1 MARKNNRNRR
11 RSPQQKQQQTFAANG
26 KTTKG
31 KGPNY
36 AATVAPKAVSRT
48 RQDIATWNRAL
59 RMTKLE
65 ENPKWFLLQQLF
77 DEISLD
83 ALLTSQYKNRNLKAL
98 SERIVL
104 KKPSGEVDEEQTKI
118 LNNALFTNDINR
130 HILDSKYRIH
140 SLIEF
145 SFSEEIGKEDQ
156 LVVDLIPR
164 DNIDPLNGAFYPDYS
179 EDKKIFYRE
188 VSEYGTWLLE
198 FGEKGNLGLLNN
210 AVPHVLFKRFAQS
223 CWSEL
228 CEIYGIPP
236 RVMKT
241 NTQDPGMVRRA
252 ETMMKD
258 MGAAAWFII
267 DESEE
272 FEWAKSVNTNGDVYK
287 NLINLCDNQ
296 ISLLITG
303 AVIGQDTQNGSRSK
317 DQSGQ
322 EMLQTLID
330 SDLRFLEQN
339 WNSTVIPALVNLG
352 VLKGEL
358 TYGYEQ
364 TEDIEQLWKMT
375 SESLQYFDVKPK
387 WLQQKFGIEVIGKRE
402 APKQNTL
409 GLNLDGLDPFFV

>member
-1 MARKNNRNRR
+1 MARRNKRR
-11 RSPQQKQQQTFAANG
+11 RYPQQKQQQTFANNG

-36 AATVAPKAVSRT
+36 TATIAPKAIART
-48 RQDIATWNRAL
+48 RQDIASWNRAL

-83 ALLTSQYKNRNLKAL
+83 ALLTSQYKNRQLKAL
-98 SERIVL
+98 SKKIVL
-104 KKPSGEVDEEQTKI
+104 KGPSGEVDEEQTKL
-118 LNNALFTNDINR
+118 LNDSMFANDINR

-145 SFSEEIGKEDQ
+145 SFSEEEGKEDQ

-198 FGEKGNLGLLNN
+198 FGEKGNLGLLNH

-287 NLINLCDNQ
+287 NLINLCDNE
-296 ISLLITG
+296 ISLLFSG
-303 AVIGQDTQNGSRSK
+303 AVIGQDTVNGNRSK
-317 DQSGQ
+317 EDSSK

-330 SDLRFLEQN
+330 SDLRLLEQN

-375 SESLQYFDVKPK
+375 NESLQYFEVKPEWIK
-387 WLQQKFGIEVIGKRE
+387 EKFGIEVVGKRE
-402 APKQNTL
+402 APKQST
-409 GLNLDGLDPFFV
+409 LNLDGLDPFF

>member
-1 MARKNNRNRR
+1 MAKRRRNRNY
-11 RSPQQKQQQTFAANG
+11 PQQRQQRTLANS
-26 KTTKG
+26 KRTKG

-36 AATVAPKAVSRT
+36 SGTIAPKATART
-48 RQDIATWNRAL
+48 RQDIKSWNRAL

-65 ENPKWFLLQQLF
+65 ENPKWYLLQQLF

-83 ALLTSQYKNRNLKAL
+83 ALLTSQYKNRQLKAL
-98 SERIVL
+98 AEKIVL

-118 LNNALFTNDINR
+118 LNNAMFTNDINR

-145 SFSEEIGKEDQ
+145 SFSEDVGKEDQ

-164 DNIDPLNGAFYPDYS
+164 ENIDPLNGAFYPDYS
-179 EDKKIFYRE
+179 EDKKIMYRE
-188 VSEYGTWLLE
+188 ASEYGTWLLE
-198 FGEKGNLGLLNN
+198 FGEKGSLGLLNH

-267 DESEE
+267 DESEA

-296 ISLLITG
+296 LSLLISG
-303 AVIGQDTQNGSRSK
+303 AVIGQDTVNGNRSK
-317 DQSGQ
+317 EDSSK

-330 SDLRFLEQN
+330 NDLRLLEQN

-352 VLKGEL
+352 VLKGDL

-364 TEDIEQLWKMT
+364 TEDLEQLWKMT
-375 SESLQYFDVKPK
+375 SEALPYYDVKADWVK
-387 WLQQKFGIEVIGKRE
+387 EKFGIEVEGKRE

-409 GLNLDGLDPFFV
+409 NLDGLDPFFA

>member
-1 MARKNNRNRR
+1 MARRNNRR
-11 RSPQQKQQQTFAANG
+11 RHPQQKQTFANG

-36 AATVAPKAVSRT
+36 TATIAPKAIART
-48 RQDIATWNRAL
+48 RQDIASWNRAL

-83 ALLTSQYKNRNLKAL
+83 ALLTSQYKNRQLKAL

-104 KKPSGEVDEEQTKI
+104 KKPSGEVDEEQTKL
-118 LNNALFTNDINR
+118 LNDSMFANDINR

-145 SFSEEIGKEDQ
+145 SFSEEVGKEDQ

-179 EDKKIFYRE
+179 EDKKIFYRDT
-188 VSEYGTWLLE
+188 SEYGTWILE
-198 FGEKGNLGLLNN
+198 FGEKGNLGLLNH

-287 NLINLCDNQ
+287 NLINLCDNEV
-296 ISLLITG
+296 SLLFSG
-303 AVIGQDTQNGSRSK
+303 AVIGQDTVNGNRSK
-317 DQSGQ
+317 EDSSK

-330 SDLRFLEQN
+330 SDLRLLEQN

-352 VLKGEL
+352 ILKGEL

-375 SESLQYFDVKPK
+375 SESLQYFDVKPEWVK
-387 WLQQKFGIEVIGKRE
+387 EKFGIEVIGKRE
-402 APKQNTL
+402 APKQST
-409 GLNLDGLDPFFV
+409 LNLDGLDPFF